1 MNTCLLTKP
10 VKTRHNR
17 LISLLESIQE
27 DLARLS
33 GYVSELSYLSHEQ
46 LESLE
51 IEDQVKEIHRCLK
64 RFEVRYMAN
73 RILSNEDVYTQLASD
88 VTETTSPK
96 STGDWN
102 TVRREAKHASKLTS
116 QLTKSI
122 NKIRTGLGDNQD
134 AGIIPKDILQIKQT
148 FRDVVNDIGSD
159 DLLIHG

>member
-1 MNTCLLTKP
+1 MITCLLTKP
-10 VKTRHNR
+10 VKTQHNR
-17 LISLLESIQE
+17 LISLLESIKE
-27 DLARLS
+27 DLARFS
-33 GYVSELSYLSHEQ
+33 GYVSELSCLSHEQ

-64 RFEVRYMAN
+64 RFEVHYMAN
-73 RILSNEDVYTQLASD
+73 RILSNEDVYTQLSSD
-88 VTETTSPK
+88 DYETTFPK

-102 TVRREAKHASKLTS
+102 AVRREAKRASKLTS

-122 NKIRTGLGDNQD
+122 NKIRTGLGENQD

-148 FRDVVNDIGSD
+148 FRNVVNDIGSD

>member
-17 LISLLESIQE
+17 LISLLESILE
-27 DLARLS
+27 DLARFS
-33 GYVSELSYLSHEQ
+33 GYVSELSCLSHEQ

-64 RFEVRYMAN
+64 RFEIRYMAN

-88 VTETTSPK
+88 VTETMSPK

-102 TVRREAKHASKLTS
+102 AVRREAKRASKLTS

-122 NKIRTGLGDNQD
+122 NKIRTGLGENQD
-134 AGIIPKDILQIKQT
+134 AGKIPEDILQIKQT
-148 FRDVVNDIGSD
+148 FRNVVSDIGSD